1 MSAGAVYLDL
11 PATLLSQNVDENK
24 IIKVSP
30 CPPPPL
36 LYPDTK
42 LIEQAADLLMRAKRP
57 LIIIGK
63 GECMRLNR
71 KYLLIPFALFFYLL
85 NFFT

>member
-11 PATLLSQNVDENK
+11 PATLLTQNVDESK
-24 IIKVSP
+24 IVKVSR

-36 LYPDTK
+36 SYPDTK
-42 LIEQAADLLMRAKRP
+42 LIKQAADLLMSAKRP
-57 LIIIGK
+57 LMIIGK

-71 KYLLIPFALFFYLL
+71 KYLF
-85 NFFT
+85 